1 MITYVYG
8 SLFYSPAQVLVNPVN
23 TVGAMGTGLAYDF
36 KRFYPEMFE
45 DYRELCRQDRF
56 ETGQLFLYK
65 TPHKWILNFPTKK
78 HWRAAAKMDYIEAG
92 LQRFASVWAERGFTS
107 VSFPLLGTGSGGLNA
122 DEVLPLMN
130 AYLDPLPIMIYI
142 HIFDKHAADLQER
155 YLHAVRAW
163 LTSVP
168 TPQPFREFWRD
179 LLAVA
184 RQTPELVTRTTQ
196 EKFRVQATP
205 AQKQQRLSLKLL
217 REGHEPIFIPETQL
231 QDLWGYIQRAG
242 YSQPENFPAS
252 LDQYAPY
259 LVALLSQLAYI
270 RPIELAAR
278 NGATGWGLH
287 YIPPKRKT
295 EPTPIRLTPETSE
308 TQS

>member
-36 KRFYPEMFE
+36 KRFYPHMF
-45 DYRELCRQDRF
+45 DAYRELCRQDRF

-65 TPHKWILNFPTKK
+65 TAHKWILNFPTKK
-78 HWRAAAKMDYIEAG
+78 HWRAAAKLDYLEEG
-92 LQRFASVWAERGFTS
+92 LQRFAAVWAERGIS
-107 VSFPLLGTGSGGLNA
+107 SASFPLLGTGSGGLQTA
-122 DEVLPLMN
+122 DVMPLMS

-142 HIFDKHAADLQER
+142 HLFDKHAADLQER

-168 TPQPFREFWRD
+168 QLLAFREFWRD
-179 LLAVA
+179 VLAAA
-184 RQTPELVTRTTQ
+184 RQSPELVTRDTNET
-196 EKFRVQATP
+196 FRVQATP
-205 AQKQQRLSLKLL
+205 AHKQQRLSLKLL
-217 REGHEPIFIPETQL
+217 RDGHEPIFIPETQL

-242 YSQPENFPAS
+242 YSLPHQFPAT
-252 LDQYAPY
+252 LDQHAAYLLPLLTRLPY
-259 LVALLSQLAYI
+259 L

-278 NGATGWGLH
+278 PDSRQWGLH
-287 YIPPKRKT
+287 YIPPKRKA
-295 EPTPIRLTPETSE
+295 EPAPIALMP
-308 TQS
+308 QSRESQP

>member
-8 SLFYSPAQVLVNPVN
+8 SLFYSPAHVLVNPIN

-36 KRFYPEMFE
+36 KRFYPHMFE
-45 DYRELCRQDRF
+45 VYRELCRQDRF

-78 HWRAAAKMDYIEAG
+78 HWRATAKLDYIEAG
-92 LQRFASVWAERGFTS
+92 LQRFAAIWAERGITS
-107 VSFPLLGTGSGGLNA
+107 ASFPMLGTGSGGLTV
-122 DEVLPLMN
+122 EEILPLMT

-142 HIFDKHAADLQER
+142 HIYDKHAADLQER

-168 TPQPFREFWRD
+168 QPQPFRDFWRD
-179 LLAVA
+179 VVAAA
-184 RQTPELVTRTTQ
+184 RQSPELITRDTKET
-196 EKFRVQATP
+196 FRAAATP

-217 REGHEPIFIPETQL
+217 RDGHEPIFIPETQL

-242 YSQPENFPAS
+242 YSLPHQFPAG
-252 LDQYAPY
+252 LDQQADY
-259 LVALLSQLAYI
+259 LVPLLAQLPYM

-278 NGATGWGLH
+278 SGSTVWGLH
-287 YIPPKRKT
+287 YISPKRKT
-295 EPTPIRLTPETSE
+295 DPTAIRLMPQASE
-308 TQS
+308 TPS

>member
-8 SLFYSPAQVLVNPVN
+8 SLFYSPAHVLVNPVN

-45 DYRELCRQDRF
+45 SYRELCRQDRF

-78 HWRAAAKMDYIEAG
+78 HWRAAAKLDYIEAG
-92 LQRFASVWAERGFTS
+92 LQRFAAIWADRGITS
-107 VSFPLLGTGSGGLNA
+107 ASFPLLGTGSGGLTA
-122 DEVLPLMN
+122 EEILPLMT

-142 HIFDKHAADLQER
+142 HIYDKHGADLQER

-163 LTSVP
+163 LSSVP
-168 TPQPFREFWRD
+168 QPQSFRDFWRD
-179 LLAVA
+179 IVAAA
-184 RQTPELVTRTTQ
+184 RQTPEFITRDTQ

-217 REGHEPIFIPETQL
+217 RDGHEPIFIPETQL
-231 QDLWGYIQRAG
+231 QDLWGYIQRSG
-242 YSQPENFPAS
+242 YSLPHQFPAG
-252 LDQYAPY
+252 LDQQAAY
-259 LVALLSQLAYI
+259 LVPLLSQLAYL
-270 RPIELAAR
+270 RPIELAVR
-278 NGATGWGLH
+278 SGTNVWGLH
-287 YIPPKRKT
+287 YVPPKRKAD
-295 EPTPIRLTPETSE
+295 PTAIRLMPQTSE
-308 TQS
+308 TPL